1 MEEEMLSSS
10 ETKIFLLRGSHDY
23 YIGQVSELEEEP
35 AFFVENVFE
44 IVDGYAWGKN
54 EEEAI
59 SRISKSDT
67 LYHITSSQEENLLYP
82 LKGKESVEEPKTSWE
97 IEYISLRKYPKYT
110 PQRHMFLTT
119 DQIMT
124 ILDPEPEVL
133 DLYRKTAG

>member
-1 MEEEMLSSS
+1 MEEEMLSNS
-10 ETKIFLLRGSHDY
+10 ETKIFLLRGSNDY

-54 EEEAI
+54 EEDAI

-67 LYHITSSQEENLLYP
+67 IYHITVSQEENLLFQREDEDV
-82 LKGKESVEEPKTSWE
+82 KKTSWE

-110 PQRHMFLTT
+110 AQRHMFLTT

>member
-10 ETKIFLLRGSHDY
+10 ETKIFLLRGRCDY

-35 AFFVENVFE
+35 AFFVENLYE
-44 IVDGYAWGKN
+44 IVDGYAWGKD
-54 EEEAI
+54 EADAI
-59 SRISKSDT
+59 SRISKSDENY
-67 LYHITSSQEENLLYP
+67 LILSSQEENLLFP
-82 LKGKESVEEPKTSWE
+82 SGKEDEEKKTSWE

-110 PQRHMFLTT
+110 AQRHMFLTT